1 MVHLKKSPRSY
12 SKISAIANLFM
23 QSAEHRL
30 KCDIPVKSKKKIAK
44 DEDNMTNV
52 YRPFL

>member
-12 SKISAIANLFM
+12 SKISAIANM

-44 DEDNMTNV
+44 DKDNMTNV